1 MSWGPH
7 DRRGALRPHGGEATA
22 GWGVQG
28 RGVKAPAGGRCVH
41 RAGGQGPKVLGTH
54 RHRTPAQGADGPAAE
69 KVVTRSREQAAVSRA
84 RDPPYLRHAVV
95 KAATVLSLS
104 GHAA

>member
-1 MSWGPH
+1 MEERPLRGGGCRAEESRLLQGGGVCTGRAARAPRCWGPT
-7 DRRGALRPHGGEATA
+7 DT
-22 GWGVQG
+22 
-28 RGVKAPAGGRCVH
+28 
-41 RAGGQGPKVLGTH
+41 GP
-54 RHRTPAQGADGPAAE
+54 PAQGADGPAAE